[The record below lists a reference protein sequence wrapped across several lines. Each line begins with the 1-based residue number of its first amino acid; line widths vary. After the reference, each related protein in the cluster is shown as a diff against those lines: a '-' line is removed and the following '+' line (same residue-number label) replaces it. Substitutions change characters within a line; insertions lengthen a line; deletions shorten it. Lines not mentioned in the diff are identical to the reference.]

1 MTCKPLGIKV
11 GGQPMK
17 YLGAYT
23 TLGRFIDRYQQ
34 IMADRATQKIQ
45 GWYNMLIPQAGKF
58 ALINFVVNA
67 ITMH

>member
-1 MTCKPLGIKV
+1 
-11 GGQPMK
+11 MK